1 MAYRAIIL
9 SSEPATQGN
18 VHLAIQVESD
28 HSGEW
33 QRSAV
38 GRRTLI
44 LSGDEIL
51 AITKSR
57 RNAANKQAA
66 LKALIIKGIS
76 DWGIIKSNEASRQLT
91 DLIDQGWPQTV
102 EL

>member
-1 MAYRAIIL
+1 MAYRAIVL
-9 SSEPATQGN
+9 YSEPAAQGN

-28 HSGEW
+28 HSGSW
-33 QRSAV
+33 QQSPI

-57 RNAANKQAA
+57 RNPANKQAA

-76 DWGIIKSNEASRQLT
+76 DWGIIKSDEASQQLT

>member
-9 SSEPATQGN
+9 SSEPATNGN
-18 VHLAIQVESD
+18 VHIAIQVETD
-28 HSGEW
+28 RSGSW
-33 QRSAV
+33 QQSPI

-76 DWGIIKSNEASRQLT
+76 DWGIIKSDEASQQLT
-91 DLIDQGWPQTV
+91 HLIDQGWPQTV